1 MFFLDVS
8 LDSTVLLDN
17 VADLG
22 QDLFLDPDSDIEITL
37 NGVDLYSPTAVWTA
51 DSISL
56 CAMPVCV
63 KK

>member
-37 NGVDLYSPTAVWTA
+37 NGVDLYSPTAV
-51 DSISL
+51 
-56 CAMPVCV
+56 
-63 KK
+63 